1 METKE
6 IFGLIVLG
14 TIFYLLIGAM
24 FAASMDKKT
33 EYASFFFWPIALLI
47 MLYHGIIKGIKQLKD
62 V

>member
-1 METKE
+1 METQE

-14 TIFYLLIGAM
+14 TILYFLLGGM
-24 FAASMDKKT
+24 FATFDRKT
-33 EYASFFFWPIALLI
+33 EYAFFFFWPIAFLI

>member
-6 IFGLIVLG
+6 IFGLIILG
-14 TIFYLLIGAM
+14 TIFYFIFGGM
-24 FAASMDKKT
+24 FATMADRKT
-33 EYASFFFWPIALLI
+33 EYAFFFFWPIALLI